1 MTTILMVAGLCVAS
15 VALIVYALLPQ
26 KTDDKDTVRR
36 RMSARKSEVDI
47 DTLRKQARDS
57 VARKVVEKVTP
68 FAVKPVMPQTDAE
81 MSKLRT
87 KLSTA
92 GIRGE
97 RAPMIFLGSKTI
109 LGLGCMA
116 VALLICYAKNMDLQH
131 LFGYSIFA
139 AGLAFMAPNVWLS
152 MAASKRAQQ
161 VRNGLPDGLDLMVIS
176 VEAGLGLDAA
186 VQRVGDEMKNVHPVL
201 AEEFQIATWETQMGI
216 PRAEAL
222 DNLATRTGLAEMRSL
237 VGVVNQ
243 AEKFGTSIAR
253 ALRNQSDAM
262 RVRRRQKAEEA
273 AQKTTVKLM
282 APLIL
287 FIFPCIFVVLAG
299 PAVINLLDKWVNNPN
314 L

>member
-1 MTTILMVAGLCVAS
+1 MSTVLILAALSVIS
-15 VALIVYALLPQ
+15 VALIVYALLP
-26 KTDDKDTVRR
+26 KKGDDQETVRR
-36 RMSARKSEVDI
+36 RMAGKKD
-47 DTLRKQARDS
+47 DPDLATLRMQARDS
-57 VARKVVEKVTP
+57 VAKKVVEKVSP
-68 FAVKPVMPQTDAE
+68 LAIKPVMPQSDAE
-81 MSKLRT
+81 MSKLRI

-92 GIRGE
+92 GFRSE
-97 RAPMIFLGSKTI
+97 RAPTFFLSSKTL
-109 LGLGCMA
+109 LGIGFGA
-116 VALLICYAKNMDLQH
+116 VALLVCYAKNMDTSH
-131 LFGYSIFA
+131 LFGYSVFA

-152 MAASKRAQQ
+152 LAASRRSEQ

-186 VQRVGDEMKNVHPVL
+186 IQRVGDEMQNVHPVL
-201 AEEFQIATWETQMGI
+201 SEEFQIASWETQMGI
-216 PRAEAL
+216 PRSEAL
-222 DNLATRTGLAEMRSL
+222 DNLSTRTGVAEMRSL
-237 VGVVNQ
+237 VGIVNQ

-262 RVRRRQKAEEA
+262 RVRRRQAAEEA

-287 FIFPCIFVVLAG
+287 CIFPAIFVVLAG